1 MLDQEKQTILIQLIE
16 DYVYKSLDTELK
28 SLTESVTESVQ
39 EDYDYGLSLDTLKRH
54 IKEGLHKDLLEANP
68 GVDEW
73 SDEFLSDC
81 VVVDGIVDTLFEDIE
96 EACDCDDGDKDDDD
110 KDDKDDKDDADDDK
124 DDKDDKDD
132 DKDDDKEPTD
142 EAALTKH
149 HITKIQSVI
158 DARKRATDPQYK
170 LSRKHTLMKQAA
182 RGGRIIDRKL
192 SKALK
197 KSYRAGF
204 GKRWEGC
211 DRATLRDGIKKAFDN
226 EGCDNDGLEGPNVN
240 PKEKTVK
247 KIKEIAKIRKEAVAE
262 SVKEML
268 SEIPSF
274 ETLEEAETEKL
285 TESFSNLLL
294 DKINSSVDNVTDDIL
309 EELDN
314 FINEEVIPD
323 YTQKTESYIMDEV
336 FPAMQADVSD
346 YLDYV
351 IEAKLDEI
359 MESGKIYKS
368 AKSIQLED
376 FTEKLLD
383 LIKEDL
389 QIYPEQ
395 EDAVISL
402 EKKVSV
408 LEQSLYDAKVQ
419 KVKAV
424 HSMKDLQDE
433 LWMEKNIPNG
443 LSEAAKETLQK
454 SLNELSTHTDTHEL
468 FEEQAKDIVDT
479 YIKSHGRIVED
490 TVQNVQSQPQPKQKP
505 ETDIVQRTLVFMT
518 KR

>member
-110 KDDKDDKDDADDDK
+110 KDDKDDKDDAD

-479 YIKSHGRIVED
+479 YIKSHGRIVE
-490 TVQNVQSQPQPKQKP
+490 NVQPQPKQKPEKP

>member
-28 SLTESVTESVQ
+28 SLTESVTDSVQ

-73 SDEFLSDC
+73 SDEFLTDC
-81 VVVDGIVDTLFEDIE
+81 VVIDGIVDTLFEDIE

-110 KDDKDDKDDADDDK
+110 DMDDKDDDKDDA
-124 DDKDDKDD
+124 DD

-197 KSYRAGF
+197 KSYRTGF

-226 EGCDNDGLEGPNVN
+226 EGCDNEGCDGLEGPNVN
-240 PKEKTVK
+240 PKEKVAK
-247 KIKEIAKIRKEAVAE
+247 KVKEIAKIRKEAVAE

-454 SLNELSTHTDTHEL
+454 SLNELSTQTDTHEL
-468 FEEQAKDIVDT
+468 FEEQAKDIVGT
-479 YIKSHGRIVED
+479 YIKSHGRIVE
-490 TVQNVQSQPQPKQKP
+490 NVQPQPKQKP
-505 ETDIVQRTLVFMT
+505 EKPEADIVQRTLVFMA

>member
-1 MLDQEKQTILIQLIE
+1 MLDQEKQTTLIQLIE

-28 SLTESVTESVQ
+28 SLTESVTDSVQ

-73 SDEFLSDC
+73 SDEFLTDC

-96 EACDCDDGDKDDDD
+96 EACDYDDDDKDDDD
-110 KDDKDDKDDADDDK
+110 KD
-124 DDKDDKDD
+124 DD

-226 EGCDNDGLEGPNVN
+226 EGCDNEGCDGLEGPNVN
-240 PKEKTVK
+240 PKEKVAK
-247 KIKEIAKIRKEAVAE
+247 KVKEIAKIRKEAVAE

-323 YTQKTESYIMDEV
+323 YTKKTESYIMDEV

-368 AKSIQLED
+368 AKSVQLED

-433 LWMEKNIPNG
+433 LWMEKNIPND

-468 FEEQAKDIVDT
+468 FEEQAKDIVGT
-479 YIKSHGRIVED
+479 YIKSHGRIVE
-490 TVQNVQSQPQPKQKP
+490 NVQSQPKQKPEKP
-505 ETDIVQRTLVFMT
+505 ETDIVQRTLVFMS

>member
-1 MLDQEKQTILIQLIE
+1 MLDQEKQTTLIQLIE

-28 SLTESVTESVQ
+28 SLTESVTDSVQ

-73 SDEFLSDC
+73 SDEFLTDC

-110 KDDKDDKDDADDDK
+110 DMDDKDDDKDDA
-124 DDKDDKDD
+124 DD

-226 EGCDNDGLEGPNVN
+226 EGCDNEGCDNDGLEGPNVN
-240 PKEKTVK
+240 PKEKVAK
-247 KIKEIAKIRKEAVAE
+247 KVKEIAKIRKEAVAE

-433 LWMEKNIPNG
+433 LWMEKNIPND

-454 SLNELSTHTDTHEL
+454 SLNELSIHTDTHEL

-479 YIKSHGRIVED
+479 YIKTHGRIVE
-490 TVQNVQSQPQPKQKP
+490 NVQPQPKQKPEKP

>member
-1 MLDQEKQTILIQLIE
+1 MLDQEKQTTLIQLIE

-28 SLTESVTESVQ
+28 SLTESVTDSVQ

-110 KDDKDDKDDADDDK
+110 MDDKDDDKDDA
-124 DDKDDKDD
+124 DD

-211 DRATLRDGIKKAFDN
+211 DRATLRDGIKKTFDNEGCDN

-240 PKEKTVK
+240 PKEKVAK
-247 KIKEIAKIRKEAVAE
+247 KVKEIAKIRKEAVAE

-323 YTQKTESYIMDEV
+323 YTKKTESYIMDEV

-402 EKKVSV
+402 EKKVSM

-454 SLNELSTHTDTHEL
+454 SLNELSIHTDTHEL

-479 YIKSHGRIVED
+479 YIKTHGRIVE
-490 TVQNVQSQPQPKQKP
+490 NVQPQPKQKPESP

>member
-479 YIKSHGRIVED
+479 YIKSHGRIVE
-490 TVQNVQSQPQPKQKP
+490 NVQPQPKQKP

>member
-1 MLDQEKQTILIQLIE
+1 MLDQEKQTTLIQLIE

-28 SLTESVTESVQ
+28 SLTESVTDSVQ

-73 SDEFLSDC
+73 SDEFLTDC

-110 KDDKDDKDDADDDK
+110 KDDKDDA
-124 DDKDDKDD
+124 DD

-226 EGCDNDGLEGPNVN
+226 EGCDNEGCDNDGLEGPNVN
-240 PKEKTVK
+240 PKEKVAK
-247 KIKEIAKIRKEAVAE
+247 KVKEIAKIRKEAVAE

-323 YTQKTESYIMDEV
+323 YTQKTESYIQDEV

-368 AKSIQLED
+368 AKSVQLED

-433 LWMEKNIPNG
+433 LWMEKNIPND

-454 SLNELSTHTDTHEL
+454 SLNELSIHTDTHEL

-479 YIKSHGRIVED
+479 YIKTHGRVVED
-490 TVQNVQSQPQPKQKP
+490 TTAQNVQSQSKQKP

>member
-479 YIKSHGRIVED
+479 YIKSHGRIVE
-490 TVQNVQSQPQPKQKP
+490 NVQPQPKQKPEKP

>member
-1 MLDQEKQTILIQLIE
+1 M
-16 DYVYKSLDTELK
+16 
-28 SLTESVTESVQ
+28 
-39 EDYDYGLSLDTLKRH
+39 
-54 IKEGLHKDLLEANP
+54 
-68 GVDEW
+68 
-73 SDEFLSDC
+73 
-81 VVVDGIVDTLFEDIE
+81 
-96 EACDCDDGDKDDDD
+96 
-110 KDDKDDKDDADDDK
+110 
-124 DDKDDKDD
+124 
-132 DKDDDKEPTD
+132 
-142 EAALTKH
+142 
-149 HITKIQSVI
+149 
-158 DARKRATDPQYK
+158 
-170 LSRKHTLMKQAA
+170 
-182 RGGRIIDRKL
+182 
-192 SKALK
+192 
-197 KSYRAGF
+197 
-204 GKRWEGC
+204 
-211 DRATLRDGIKKAFDN
+211 
-226 EGCDNDGLEGPNVN
+226 
-240 PKEKTVK
+240 
-247 KIKEIAKIRKEAVAE
+247 
-262 SVKEML
+262 
-268 SEIPSF
+268 
-274 ETLEEAETEKL
+274 
-285 TESFSNLLL
+285 
-294 DKINSSVDNVTDDIL
+294 DNVTDDIL

-323 YTQKTESYIMDEV
+323 YTQKTESYIQDEV

-433 LWMEKNIPNG
+433 LWMEKNIPND

-454 SLNELSTHTDTHEL
+454 SLNELSIHTDTHEL

-479 YIKSHGRIVED
+479 YIKTHGRMVED
-490 TVQNVQSQPQPKQKP
+490 TPQNIKSQPKQKP